1 MAVAL
6 FENRPPRVA
15 EMKGFEPMYDATFR
29 ECLQRPFYLFARGR
43 GRSCRKEIWVFFI
56 VLSIVEQGLSKVC
69 GGGSWALIPLVF
81 DLIMVVPEYALEV
94 RRLHDLLLPGWLTLI
109 PYGLMA
115 IATIGL
121 VKSRMLTIGGGPLLL
136 VVIPLLVAIVI
147 QLVIMC
153 TPSRHRRLS
162 FDNGAIDNGAID
174 NGVIGNG
181 TIGAGVNQ
189 SGTNRP

>member
-1 MAVAL
+1 M
-6 FENRPPRVA
+6 
-15 EMKGFEPMYDATFR
+15 
-29 ECLQRPFYLFARGR
+29 
-43 GRSCRKEIWVFFI
+43 FFI

-94 RRLHDLLLPGWLTLI
+94 RRLHDLLLSGWLTLI
-109 PYGLMA
+109 PYGLMV

-136 VVIPLLVAIVI
+136 AVIPLLAAIVI

-162 FDNGAIDNGAID
+162 FDNGVID
-174 NGVIGNG
+174 NGVIDNG

-189 SGTNRP
+189 SGTTRP

>member
-1 MAVAL
+1 MGVGVAL

-15 EMKGFEPMYDATFR
+15 KMKSFEAMHDATFR
-29 ECLQRPFYLFARGR
+29 ECLQRPLYLFARGR

-56 VLSIVEQGLSKVC
+56 VLSIVEQGLSNVC

-109 PYGLMA
+109 PYGLMV

-121 VKSRMLTIGGGPLLL
+121 VKSRMLTIGGGPFLLA
-136 VVIPLLVAIVI
+136 VIPLLVSMVI

-153 TPSRHRRLS
+153 TPSRYRRPS
-162 FDNGAIDNGAID
+162 FDNGAI
-174 NGVIGNG
+174 
-181 TIGAGVNQ
+181 GAGVNL
-189 SGTNRP
+189 SGMTRPWND

>member
-1 MAVAL
+1 M
-6 FENRPPRVA
+6 
-15 EMKGFEPMYDATFR
+15 
-29 ECLQRPFYLFARGR
+29 
-43 GRSCRKEIWVFFI
+43 FFI
-56 VLSIVEQGLSKVC
+56 VLSIIEQGLSKVC

-136 VVIPLLVAIVI
+136 AVVPLLVSVVI

-162 FDNGAIDNGAID
+162 FDNGAIDNG
-174 NGVIGNG
+174 V
-181 TIGAGVNQ
+181 IGAGVNQ
-189 SGTNRP
+189 SGYDPTLTD

>member
-69 GGGSWALIPLVF
+69 GGGTWALIPLVF

-136 VVIPLLVAIVI
+136 AVVPLLVAIVI

-162 FDNGAIDNGAID
+162 FDNGAIDNGVID
-174 NGVIGNG
+174 NGVIDNG
-181 TIGAGVNQ
+181 TIGAGVN
-189 SGTNRP
+189 